1 MHPPLVRVWLQEAK
15 AFNSSHEL
23 ADTLTALA
31 TFELFPTCA
40 PWFGAY
46 IGSFPLFGIIMLV
59 SFH

>member
-40 PWFGAY
+40 PWFGDSVAP
-46 IGSFPLFGIIMLV
+46 FPLFRITMRI